1 MLSAILVQ
9 LKTAP
14 SGLSGAVDS
23 DTGAY
28 ASVRRHSESVQMMTI
43 TMSSGSQ
50 AFTFGIRH
58 IEHAPNPYKAR
69 GVNRQKE
76 FVPEKFSFPVFA
88 SPERALRLNFHS
100 QLGRLGV
107 RLNTY
112 TDSIERAGA
121 LCPCT
126 GDLSQLSS
134 A

>member
-9 LKTAP
+9 LKTAL

-28 ASVRRHSESVQMMTI
+28 ASVRRHSELVQMMTI

-88 SPERALRLNFHS
+88 SSFAEATEDRSPERVLNHETNP
-100 QLGRLGV
+100 QGRGLV
-107 RLNTY
+107 R
-112 TDSIERAGA
+112 SPRFG
-121 LCPCT
+121 
-126 GDLSQLSS
+126 
-134 A
+134 